1 MSLRGSSVLTLVY
14 WYSNISSSK
23 FVEDRPN
30 EVLTAKVSISHIS
43 HDRVMGGDLSFRY
56 ELFSVQTLVEV
67 SRV

>member
-30 EVLTAKVSISHIS
+30 EVLTAKVSISH
-43 HDRVMGGDLSFRY
+43 DRVMGGDFSFRY